1 MSLNIAVI
9 GFGFM
14 GMTHAINILKNPR
27 LKLSAIVEKN
37 PEKVYN
43 QLSGGGGNFSTG
55 DLDAKELSSVRMYTD
70 LNECLKNE
78 SIDACV
84 VAVHTDLHY
93 EIAWQAL
100 EAGLHVFLEKPFCLD
115 IGKGEALIELARERG
130 LMLMVGQVVRFM
142 PAYRTLKKWIETNE
156 LGKLEFLSLSRYSGL
171 PSWGQWKEKQQEFG
185 STGGALFDLLIHD
198 IDFAQWVC
206 GIPDDIEAQCLP
218 GKLSSHDY
226 VSALWAYRD
235 SGLRIKIDGGNTF
248 HSAFPFQASY
258 AARFEHASV
267 LLSCK
272 DPENIM
278 VATDSGIRRVPAGDA
293 NDGFSGEIDYFAHC
307 LASGEPPSECTP
319 ESALQT
325 IRICYGHLNR

>member
-1 MSLNIAVI
+1 MKHNIAVI

-14 GMTHAINILKNPR
+14 GMTHAINILKNPH
-27 LKLSAIVEKN
+27 LKLAAIVEKD
-37 PEKVYN
+37 PEKVHR
-43 QLSGGGGNFSTG
+43 QLAGQSGNFSTG
-55 DLDAKELSSVRMYTD
+55 DLDAKELSSVRIYTD
-70 LNECLKNE
+70 LNECLNNE

-84 VAVHTDLHY
+84 VAVHADQHY
-93 EIAWQAL
+93 GLTLMAL
-100 EAGLHVFLEKPFCLD
+100 DAGLHVFLEKPFCLD
-115 IGKGEALIELARERG
+115 AGQGEALISLARERT
-130 LMLMVGQVVRFM
+130 LTLMVGHVVRFM
-142 PAYRTLKKWIETNE
+142 PAYLTLKNWIENRE
-156 LGKLEFLSLSRYSGL
+156 FGRLEFLSLSRYSGL
-171 PSWGQWKEKQQEFG
+171 PSWGQWKEKQLDFG
-185 STGGALFDLLIHD
+185 STGGALFDLIIHD

-206 GIPDDIEAQCLP
+206 GVPDDIEAQCLP

-235 SGLRIKIDGGNTF
+235 TGLRVRIDGGNTF

-278 VATDSGIRRVPAGDA
+278 VATDSEIRRVPAGDA
-293 NDGFSGEIDYFAHC
+293 NDGFSGEIDYFARC
-307 LASGEPPSECTP
+307 LGSGEPPLKCMP

-325 IRICYGHLNR
+325 IRLCYDHIK

>member
-27 LKLSAIVEKN
+27 LKLAAIVEKD
-37 PEKVYN
+37 PEKVHN
-43 QLSGGGGNFSTG
+43 QLSGGGGNFPTG
-55 DLDAKELSSVRMYTD
+55 NLDAEELSSVRVYTD

-84 VAVHTDLHY
+84 VAVHTDLHE
-93 EIAWQAL
+93 EIARLAL
-100 EAGLHVFLEKPFCLD
+100 EAGLHVLLEKPFCLD
-115 IGKGEALIELARERG
+115 IGQGEALIALARKHG
-130 LMLMVGQVVRFM
+130 LLLMVGHVVRFM

-156 LGKLEFLSLSRYSGL
+156 LGKLECLSLSRYSGL
-171 PSWGQWKEKQQEFG
+171 PSWGQWKEKQQDFG
-185 STGGALFDLLIHD
+185 STGGALFDLIIHD

-206 GIPDDIEAQCLP
+206 GVPDEIEAQWLP

-226 VSALWAYRD
+226 VGSLWAYRD
-235 SGLRIKIDGGNTF
+235 SGLRIKIEGGNTF

-272 DPENIM
+272 DPENIL
-278 VATDSGIRRVPAGDA
+278 VATDSEIRRVPAGDA
-293 NDGFSGEIDYFAHC
+293 NDGFSGEIDYFARC
-307 LASGEPPSECTP
+307 LANGEPPAECTP

-325 IRICYGHLNR
+325 IRLCHSLLSS